1 MSFLIDLAS
10 RMQAASKPHDLE
22 CGRFSQSREKVSDND
37 THTYTHTPHQGRVH
51 VQTNEWE
58 GQARESIFGTPTAW
72 KVSWRVRKKTGQFFH
87 LLAIFCKKLEGV
99 SSISSFLDPSTTST
113 SYII

>member
-37 THTYTHTPHQGRVH
+37 THTYTHTHTAPGKSARA
-51 VQTNEWE
+51 NE
-58 GQARESIFGTPTAW
+58 
-72 KVSWRVRKKTGQFFH
+72 
-87 LLAIFCKKLEGV
+87 
-99 SSISSFLDPSTTST
+99 
-113 SYII
+113 